1 MFAYYVRLAV
11 ISIRN
16 NAVLSAL
23 MVCAV
28 ALGIGACMTF
38 VTIQYIMS
46 KDPIPAKSDVLH
58 HVQLDSWSPNQPF
71 SHDGSP
77 PNQLTYTDAMA
88 LMAAKPAVRQA
99 AMVRTA
105 FVVEPSAD
113 DARPFD
119 ASGRA
124 TFADFFAL
132 FDVPFLFGS
141 AWDADADA
149 SREQVAVLSRAMN
162 DRLFGGE
169 DSVGRDVAMNGYTYR
184 VVGVLD
190 HWKPMP
196 KFYDLNNNPFT
207 PPADIFVPFN
217 LVVALELPR
226 NGNTNCWKPTDG
238 DGLAAFLASECI
250 WIQFWVEL
258 PGQDAKRDYV
268 AFLDS
273 YAEEQKRLG
282 RFPRPLNNHARDVN
296 QWIRDSRD
304 NDDNE
309 PAMLVAVGVMFLAV
323 CLLNTIG
330 LLLAKFLGKAPEIG
344 LRRALGASKRTLF
357 AQYLVESGCI
367 GVAGGILG
375 VGTTWLCLRGVESL
389 FSGDIGDIVANL
401 TQLDGTMIAVAVAL
415 AIASSVAAGL
425 YPTYRAC
432 NVEPAGQ
439 LKL

>member
-1 MFAYYVRLAV
+1 MLAYYVRLAV
-11 ISIRN
+11 ISIRR
-16 NAVLSAL
+16 NAALSAL
-23 MVCAV
+23 MVCAIGI
-28 ALGIGACMTF
+28 GIGACMTF
-38 VTIQYIMS
+38 VTINYIMA

-58 HVQLDSWSPNQPF
+58 HVQLDSWSPNSPYRD
-71 SHDGSP
+71 DGSP

-88 LMAAKPAVRQA
+88 LMDARPAFRQA
-99 AMVRTA
+99 AMVRTS
-105 FVVEPSAD
+105 FVIEPD
-113 DARPFD
+113 GDGARPFD

-132 FDVPFLFGS
+132 FDAPFLFGS

-149 SREQVAVLSRAMN
+149 NHEQAAVLSRGLN

-169 DSVGRDVAMNGYTYR
+169 NSVGRDVAMGGHTYR

-207 PPADIFVPFN
+207 APADLFVPFN
-217 LVVALELPR
+217 LVAALQLSR
-226 NGNTNCWKPTDG
+226 SGNTSCWKPTEG
-238 DGLAAFLASECI
+238 DGFAAFLASECI

-258 PGQDAKRDYV
+258 PSDESERDYM

-282 RFPRPLNNHARDVN
+282 RFPRPLNNRLPDVN
-296 QWIRDSRD
+296 EWIDHHRG
-304 NDDNE
+304 DDDE
-309 PAMLVAVGVMFLAV
+309 PTLLVAVGVMFLAV

-330 LLLAKFLGKAPEIG
+330 LLLAKFLGKSPEIG

-367 GVAGGILG
+367 GVGGGILG
-375 VGTTWLCLRGVESL
+375 IGMTWLCLRGVESL
-389 FSGDIGDIVANL
+389 FTGDEAEVVANL

-415 AIASSVAAGL
+415 AIASSVLAGL

-432 NVEPAGQ
+432 NVQPAAQ